1 MSMMISNDAVKEI
14 ISIAGQ
20 RGVISNEDVD
30 KINKEIVVYKKPFV
44 DLLSSTSLND
54 EKQLA
59 EFISSAYG
67 VPFIEIDPDEIN
79 DEALNKLTN
88 EYLIKN
94 HIFPFAIKGSFLSIA
109 ICDQTKLYQAK
120 GLKIMTGMDVE
131 MFLVTPTNLQ
141 KLYDKAGIE
150 VKEEATISTEIF
162 SLGALKKKDEDD
174 LIEEEPL
181 TERDQTEAEEF
192 VTGILMDAY
201 KTGVSDIHI
210 ESFRNKRQIRFRVD
224 GVLAEQKK
232 YSGEIKQRYLACVSI
247 LKLLSGARIEE
258 KRMPQDGAIA
268 FNHENI
274 EFDLRVS
281 FLPVQGGQER
291 VVMRLLRKDSIKLD
305 LQALGFKDEAF
316 SKIQES
322 IYATQGL
329 ILVTG
334 PTGSGKTT
342 TLYSILNDLNDV
354 KRNILTAE
362 DPIEYELEGISQSQM
377 KADINYTFARAL
389 RTFLRQD
396 PEVILVGEIRDE
408 ETGNIAVEAAL
419 TGHLV
424 LSTLHTNDA
433 VNTVI
438 RLTNM
443 GIPNYLVSSSV
454 TLVIGQRLARSNCQE
469 CLIDDKKSSATI
481 LKTMKLPADLK
492 PKIGKGCKKC
502 GDSGYKGRQGIYEV
516 LKITPTIQD
525 AILKNKTSPE
535 IAKIAED
542 EGFQS
547 MQAVGAEMI
556 REGKLSLDEYQRTLF
571 TA

>member
-1 MSMMISNDAVKEI
+1 MSMIISNDAVKEI

-20 RGVISNEDVD
+20 RGVISIEDNEQISKKIVD
-30 KINKEIVVYKKPFV
+30 YKNPFI
-44 DLLSSTSLND
+44 DLLSHTSLSN
-54 EKQLA
+54 EKNLA

-67 VPFIEIDPDEIN
+67 VSFIEIDPDDIE
-79 DEALNKLTN
+79 DEAMGKLTN

-94 HIFPFAIKGSFLSIA
+94 HIFPFAVKGSFLSIA

-120 GLKIMTGMDVE
+120 GLKIMTGMDIE
-131 MFLVTPTNLQ
+131 MFLVTPSNLQ

-150 VKEEATISTEIF
+150 VQEEAQQITEIF
-162 SLGALKKKDEDD
+162 SLGALKKKDEDEI
-174 LIEEEPL
+174 IEEEPL

-201 KTGVSDIHI
+201 KSGVSDIHI
-210 ESFRNKRQIRFRVD
+210 ESFRNKRQIRFRID

-232 YSGEIKQRYLACVSI
+232 YSAEIKQRYLACVSI

-268 FNHENI
+268 FNHESI

-305 LQALGFKDEAF
+305 LKALGFKDAAF
-316 SKIQES
+316 ERIEES

-377 KADINYTFARAL
+377 KAEINYTFAKAL

-454 TLVIGQRLARSNCQE
+454 TLVIGQRLARSNCKD
-469 CLIDDKKSSATI
+469 CLIDDKKSSAAI
-481 LKTMKLPADLK
+481 LKTMKLPSDIK

-516 LKITPTIQD
+516 LKITPKIQD

-535 IAKIAED
+535 IAQIAAD

-547 MQAVGAEMI
+547 MQMVGAEMI